1 MHDRAWPGVFG
12 ENLSIMAYPW
22 HGRESAWRS
31 WQAGVAA
38 VRNHYWA
45 ALQKIPSCCPLC
57 ADSAQGGGLCLAC
70 AQDVVASMR
79 SGALRCAVCRL
90 VQGPQGSCPD
100 CAAQAP
106 AFHRVIAAFD
116 YAMSGELLIG
126 QFKAGRRFSHARF
139 LADMLA
145 REVEH
150 NGSPL
155 PEHTILVPVPASRA
169 SIVQRGFNPAAEL
182 ARYLAPRLSLRCRP
196 GLLVRSQEGG
206 RQTHLG
212 RRQRVQRAPGL
223 YRCTARVDGATI
235 AVVDDVLTT
244 GSTLHGIAQQFRAAG
259 AVAVWGL
266 VLARTPYR

>member
-1 MHDRAWPGVFG
+1 
-12 ENLSIMAYPW
+12 
-22 HGRESAWRS
+22 
-31 WQAGVAA
+31 
-38 VRNHYWA
+38 
-45 ALQKIPSCCPLC
+45 
-57 ADSAQGGGLCLAC
+57 
-70 AQDVVASMR
+70 MR
-79 SGALRCAVCRL
+79 SEARRCPVCRL
-90 VQGPQGSCPD
+90 ALGLERGCPD
-100 CAAQAP
+100 CAAQTP
-106 AFHRVIAAFD
+106 AYHRVVAAFD
-116 YAMSGELLIG
+116 YTMPGELLIG
-126 QFKAGRRFSHARF
+126 QLKAGRRFSHAHF
-139 LADMLA
+139 LADLLA
-145 REVEH
+145 QEVEH

-196 GLLVRSQEGG
+196 GLLVRELEGG

-212 RRQRVQRAPGL
+212 RTQRVQQASGL